1 MWRALKYLFRIAIL
15 ALLGLTAYAMLTD
28 LPPPSKEIIVDL
40 KAPGTAG
47 Q

>member
-1 MWRALKYLFRIAIL
+1 MWRALKYLFRIAVL

-28 LPPPSKEIIVDL
+28 LPPPTKEIVIDL
-40 KAPGTAG
+40 KASGTG